1 MSQSPLPPSSLLP
14 AAQGAHDLITAYY
27 ARFNSGDRTAFL
39 ELLTSDV
46 VHDLN
51 QGTREIGKPA
61 FTAFLARMDR
71 CYQERIADLRIAVS
85 GDGIHAAAEYVVHG
99 SYMAQDDGLP
109 PATGQTYVLP
119 GGAFFDLRGGKVGRV
134 SNHYSLPEWLRQIGA

>member
-1 MSQSPLPPSSLLP
+1 MSQSPLSALP
-14 AAQGAHDLITAYY
+14 EAAQAALDLIAAYY
-27 ARFNSGDRTAFL
+27 ARFNSGDRRAFL
-39 ELLTSDV
+39 ALLTEDV

-51 QGTREIGKPA
+51 QGAREVGKPV

-71 CYQERIADLRIAVS
+71 CYQERIADIRIAVS
-85 GDGIHAAAEYVVHG
+85 SDGTHAAAEYVVHG
-99 SYMAQDDGLP
+99 SYLAQDDGLP

-134 SNHYSLPEWLRQIGA
+134 SNYYNLQEWLRQVGA